1 MKPITTVAE
10 SLGIPAEFLHSYG
23 PYMAKVRLE
32 LLDTL
37 PARRGKLVLIT
48 GVTPTLAGE
57 GKTVTAIG
65 LAQGLQR
72 IGKNAVATLRQPSLG
87 PVFGQKGGA
96 TGGGLSQVLPHDK
109 INVHFTGDFHA
120 VAAAQNTLAAL
131 LDSSLYHGNPLDIDP
146 LSIDWPRAVDVNDR
160 SLREVIT
167 GLGGR
172 LNGSPRETG
181 FVITAASEM
190 MAILGLSESMTDLR
204 RRLGDIVIGTARGTG
219 RMVRAGELGVTG
231 SLLMLLADALHPNLA
246 QTTDGTPA
254 FVHSGPFAN
263 IAHGTA
269 SVTSLRMALGL
280 AEYAV
285 NETGFAADLGAEKF
299 FDIVM
304 PASGLKPD
312 VAVIVASVRAVA
324 AQGTSLQ
331 TGVGNLTRHV
341 ENMRLFGVPVVVTLN
356 RFPTDT
362 EEDLKWLRAY
372 CETTLGVACAV
383 SDVYGRGGE
392 GGVELAEKVVGVT
405 GSAACSL
412 YEPSLPLADKIRTVA
427 TKIYRAGTVTIEP
440 GAAKKLAKLQDG
452 GFGNL
457 PVCVAK
463 TQYSFSDNPKLSGAP
478 EGFEFTVRDAYLRGG
493 AGFVTAV
500 AGSMSLMPA
509 LGKTPAALHLDV
521 DEKGHVSGLD
531 G

>member
-1 MKPITTVAE
+1 
-10 SLGIPAEFLHSYG
+10 
-23 PYMAKVRLE
+23 
-32 LLDTL
+32 
-37 PARRGKLVLIT
+37 
-48 GVTPTLAGE
+48 
-57 GKTVTAIG
+57 
-65 LAQGLQR
+65 
-72 IGKNAVATLRQPSLG
+72 
-87 PVFGQKGGA
+87 
-96 TGGGLSQVLPHDK
+96 
-109 INVHFTGDFHA
+109 
-120 VAAAQNTLAAL
+120 
-131 LDSSLYHGNPLDIDP
+131 
-146 LSIDWPRAVDVNDR
+146 
-160 SLREVIT
+160 
-167 GLGGR
+167 
-172 LNGSPRETG
+172 
-181 FVITAASEM
+181 
-190 MAILGLSESMTDLR
+190 
-204 RRLGDIVIGTARGTG
+204 
-219 RMVRAGELGVTG
+219 
-231 SLLMLLADALHPNLA
+231 
-246 QTTDGTPA
+246 
-254 FVHSGPFAN
+254 
-263 IAHGTA
+263 
-269 SVTSLRMALGL
+269 
-280 AEYAV
+280 
-285 NETGFAADLGAEKF
+285 
-299 FDIVM
+299 
-304 PASGLKPD
+304 
-312 VAVIVASVRAVA
+312 VA